1 MSKRTDAEFE
11 VLIHSDET
19 HIELLDS
26 DDAQHLREDLEG
38 PNATEAG
45 VLPETPQI

>member
-19 HIELLDS
+19 HIELLES
-26 DDAQHLREDLEG
+26 DDAHHLREDLVA
-38 PNATEAG
+38 PHATEAG
-45 VLPETPQI
+45 ELPETLQS

>member
-26 DDAQHLREDLEG
+26 DDAQHLREDLEA
-38 PNATEAG
+38 PHATDAG